1 MNYDKWLLEEGIEEQ
16 TRRVM
21 INIKET
27 LEKTGWNMDNIV
39 KSRIFLTDMK
49 DYEKMNEVYASFF
62 DWEYPTRFTLE
73 ASALPTGWL
82 VEIECVAV
90 GDKIID

>member
-1 MNYDKWLLEEGIEEQ
+1 MLEEGIEEQ

-21 INIKET
+21 INIQDT
-27 LEKTGWNMDNIV
+27 LEKTGWTMNNIV

-49 DYEKMNEVYASFF
+49 DYEAMNEVYASFF
-62 DWEYPTRFTLE
+62 DSEYPTRFALE
-73 ASALPTGWL
+73 VSALPAGWL

-90 GDKIID
+90 GNEISE